1 MRSTQEGKPS
11 FEKVEAAPESLPGKK
26 TEAQSSES
34 SCTKASFTVSTLLEN
49 FPKRQTWEKKGTAAC
64 AEMAWVSEAQ
74 ALEARAGEAQA
85 WEAQACKIQGR
96 FNQLRQTSSLEV
108 ETARILK
115 QEPVPEKVPEK
126 EKSEDFFI
134 RPLWS
139 NKVEYIMAQVGYSV
153 RTLHIWRFIYMWL
166 HHGGWCF
173 LIMYSILH
181 FLVGVPLLLLEMA
194 AGQRMRQGNIGAW
207 KIISPWI
214 GGVGYTSFM
223 VCFISGLYFNVLNAW
238 TITYVGESFQIPVSW
253 GHCHLLMNSSDF
265 GEEDMKEE
273 AKGKTI
279 EVEGNLEK
287 EKGVRR
293 KEEEEE
299 ESRRKKK
306 WEGKEE
312 RDVGERVNK
321 RGKLTLSTKRVQSQ
335 ISPDPECVKTT
346 PSMYFWYRM
355 ALKVSDSIE
364 DGGSLIVSLI
374 LPFLVSWCLVG
385 VFMINGLKCIGK
397 VLCVL
402 VPVPY
407 FIMLCFLIRSL
418 LLDGAFLGLR
428 HMATAKI
435 SIMYS
440 MTVWCQTGV
449 QVLFGLGLGYGV
461 IVSLSSHIHL
471 SNNCL
476 SDAFIVA
483 LINLGSMV
491 ICTTF
496 IFCILGFW
504 ATVITHRCSE
514 KNVETLSRLVIL
526 GELPP
531 EAQPPSNLL
540 DNPTSIFTSW
550 LNSLPPSIKSIV
562 VNHVPECN
570 LEKQFLKIKEGTS
583 FVFLSFIEAMSFIP
597 ASVSWSILFFLMLL
611 MLGLSLM
618 IGTLQGIITP
628 LQDSF
633 SYFRKHPKLLTVV
646 VSVLMF
652 LCGLFFIRPS
662 GLYYIRL
669 LNQYWV
675 VLPIILI
682 ITLENMAVGWA
693 YGAKRL
699 LADLR
704 ILCNHPVHPI
714 FRWLWCYLSPVVLL
728 VLFAATLLLLTLKTL
743 IYVAWDSSSSK
754 EVLRQY
760 PPWAHILL
768 IVLSLIAVLP
778 IPTYFVYC
786 LTHGIPFKSSSLNQ
800 SIISSTSLSLSMH
813 LMPIKEVQKEEILQ
827 GDNQISD

>member
-1 MRSTQEGKPS
+1 
-11 FEKVEAAPESLPGKK
+11 
-26 TEAQSSES
+26 
-34 SCTKASFTVSTLLEN
+34 
-49 FPKRQTWEKKGTAAC
+49 
-64 AEMAWVSEAQ
+64 
-74 ALEARAGEAQA
+74 
-85 WEAQACKIQGR
+85 
-96 FNQLRQTSSLEV
+96 
-108 ETARILK
+108 
-115 QEPVPEKVPEK
+115 
-126 EKSEDFFI
+126 
-134 RPLWS
+134 
-139 NKVEYIMAQVGYSV
+139 
-153 RTLHIWRFIYMWL
+153 
-166 HHGGWCF
+166 
-173 LIMYSILH
+173 MYSILH

-194 AGQRMRQGNIGAW
+194 AGQRMRQGNIGVW

-253 GHCHLLMNSSDF
+253 GHCPLLMNSSDF
-265 GEEDMKEE
+265 
-273 AKGKTI
+273 
-279 EVEGNLEK
+279 
-287 EKGVRR
+287 
-293 KEEEEE
+293 
-299 ESRRKKK
+299 
-306 WEGKEE
+306 
-312 RDVGERVNK
+312 
-321 RGKLTLSTKRVQSQ
+321 
-335 ISPDPECVKTT
+335 DPECVKTT

-397 VLCVL
+397 VMCVL

-428 HMATAKI
+428 HMAAAKI

-461 IVSLSSHIHL
+461 IVSLSSHMHL

-628 LQDSF
+628 LQDTF
-633 SYFRKHPKLLTVV
+633 SSFRKHPKLLT
-646 VSVLMF
+646 
-652 LCGLFFIRPS
+652 

-743 IYVAWDSSSSK
+743 TYVAWDSSSSK

-768 IVLSLIAVLP
+768 IVLSLIAILP